1 MNNTNLANYLIYL
14 HVSLVFSRI
23 FLIINF
29 EHECHEFDELIYGGF
44 YKFCLYVASFRD
56 AALL

>member
-29 EHECHEFDELIYGGF
+29 EHECHEFDELIYIPPRISRIST
-44 YKFCLYVASFRD
+44 Y
-56 AALL
+56 LLHYYLQ